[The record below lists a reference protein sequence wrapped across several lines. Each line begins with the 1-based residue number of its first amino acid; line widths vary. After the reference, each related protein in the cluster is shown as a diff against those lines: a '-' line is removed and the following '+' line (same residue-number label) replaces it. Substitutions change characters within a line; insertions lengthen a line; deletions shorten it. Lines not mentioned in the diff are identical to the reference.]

1 MIRFALK
8 SLAGRKLRTALTA
21 LAIVLGVAMM
31 SGAYVLTD
39 TIDKAFDAIFVDSY
53 AGTDAVVTGKDAG
66 FSFEGESA
74 QTPPIPEETL
84 ERVRAVD
91 GVEIA
96 TGSVQ
101 DFQTKLL
108 RPDGESIDTGGA
120 PSFAFGIETAPEYDR
135 FNPLNLVE
143 GRWPSG
149 GGEVAVDEGVADDEN
164 LELGDRIGVAALG
177 PAQEFE
183 IVGIAKYGDL
193 SSLGGAT
200 FAIFDV
206 PTAQELLDK
215 EGQLDSVQVA
225 AAAGTTPEQV
235 RERLQSELGSDFTV
249 RTGVEEA
256 DEASSEIATFT
267 TIIRYFL
274 LSFAGIALFVGAF
287 VIFNTLSITVAQRM
301 REFATLRTLG
311 ATRRQVL
318 RSVIL
323 EALVIGLGASIVGL
337 FGGLGLAV
345 GLNKLFKALNLDL
358 PQTQTVF
365 ATRTIVVSLL
375 VGTLVTL
382 IAGLF
387 PAIRATRV
395 PPIAA
400 VREGATMPRGRFARF
415 TPYIAVVIVALAILA
430 LGYGTLADDI
440 AIGDRFALLGIG
452 VLALFIGVAMLSSR
466 LVRPLVR
473 VVGIPARRIGGAAG
487 KLAEGNAQRNP
498 GRTAAT
504 AAALMIGIALVTF
517 VSVLADGLRVSNSD
531 AIERQI
537 QSDLLVTSQDGY
549 SEFPAA
555 VGDAVEG
562 AEGVETVSNVRQDVA
577 EIDGDGAALTGL
589 DERINQVYDFRW
601 EEGSDEVLTQLGD
614 DGAVLPNNVAEDHD
628 LAVGDSIRVLTPDNE
643 RKDFVVRGIYEGSP
657 FYPLL
662 GSASISQ
669 EAFDGLYDRP
679 RNRFT
684 LLNVAGD
691 EAAAR
696 DERRERARGLPRH
709 PRPDASGVDRQGGP
723 GDPAVPAAALRPA
736 RAVGDHQPL
745 RHGEHARVVGLRAH
759 TGAGNAASGGDDAA
773 ADATDDPPRERDHG
787 TDRRGARAPAR
798 DLPGGARDARPRPVR
813 PPLRGAGRPADRARD
828 RRRHR
833 RAPSG
838 DHAGTTG
845 GEARPA
851 SSAPVRVGPA
861 GHSRSTVWM
870 RLPRVCVTAALR
882 RPRAGS
888 GALHFCRSVSASVS
902 SAASASVWMSADEA
916 TSSSV
921 PSSARAARPAL
932 ASISSAILAS
942 IVWAAMI
949 RQAVTGSVC
958 PIRCTRSMAW
968 VCSALVQESSARTTL
983 LATCRFRPTPAAVRE
998 QIAIAILGSLTNASM
1013 LRCRLAGV
1021 WSPRTE
1027 AYWMPRDSNSSDA
1040 ASITSMCLAKNTTL
1054 PALRASCAA

>member
-1 MIRFALK
+1 VIRFALK

-74 QTPPIPEETL
+74 ETPPIPEETL

-91 GVEIA
+91 GVEVA
-96 TGSVQ
+96 AGSVT

-108 RPDGESIDTGGA
+108 RPDGEEIDTGGA

-143 GRWPSG
+143 GSWPRG
-149 GGEVAVDEGVADDEN
+149 EGEVAVDEGVADDED
-164 LELGDRIGVAALG
+164 LKLGDQIGVAALG

-193 SSLGGAT
+193 SSIGGAT

-206 PTAQELLDK
+206 PTAQKLLDK
-215 EGQLDSVQVA
+215 EGQLDAVQA
-225 AAAGTTPEQV
+225 AAAEGTTPEQLTQ
-235 RERLQSELGSDFTV
+235 RIQAELGSDFTV
-249 RTGVEEA
+249 RTGVEQA
-256 DEASSEIATFT
+256 DEESSEIATFT

-311 ATRRQVL
+311 ASRRQVL

-337 FGGLGLAV
+337 FSGLGLAF
-345 GLNKLFKALNLDL
+345 GLNELFKALNLEL
-358 PQTQTVF
+358 PQTSTVF

-382 IAGLF
+382 VAGLF

-415 TPYIAVVIVALAILA
+415 TPYIAAVIVALAVLA
-430 LGYGTLADDI
+430 LGYGTLGDDI

-466 LVRPLVR
+466 AVRPLVR
-473 VVGIPARRIGGAAG
+473 VVGIPARRVGGAAG
-487 KLAEGNAQRNP
+487 KLAERNAQRNP

-517 VSVLADGLRVSNSD
+517 ISVLANGLRVSNSD

-537 QSDLLVTSQDGY
+537 QSDLIVTSQDGY

-555 VGDAVEG
+555 AGDAVEG
-562 AEGVETVSNVRQDVA
+562 AQGVETVSNVRQDIT
-577 EIDGDGAALTGL
+577 ELDGDGANLTGL
-589 DERINQVYDFRW
+589 DGQINEVYDFRW
-601 EEGSDEVLTQLGD
+601 EKGSDEVLTQLGA
-614 DGAVLPNNVAEDHD
+614 DGALLPDNVAEDHD
-628 LAVGDSIRVLTPDNE
+628 LALGDTVSVRTPENE
-643 RKDFVVRGIYEGSP
+643 RKEFVVRGIYEGSP

-669 EAFDGLYDRP
+669 KAFDALYDRP
-679 RNRFT
+679 RDRFT

-691 EAAAR
+691 
-696 DERRERARGLPRH
+696 
-709 PRPDASGVDRQGGP
+709 
-723 GDPAVPAAALRPA
+723 PAAAKTSVETALEGFPDTRLQTRSEWIDKEDQEIQQFLLLLYVLLA
-736 RAVGDHQPL
+736 LSVIISLFGMVNTLALSVFERTRELGMLRAVGMTRRQTRRMIRHESVITALIGAALGLPLGIFLAALVTRALGQYDLRFALPLGQLIVLVVVSVIAGLLAAITPARRAAKLDPL
-745 RHGEHARVVGLRAH
+745 R
-759 TGAGNAASGGDDAA
+759 
-773 ADATDDPPRERDHG
+773 
-787 TDRRGARAPAR
+787 
-798 DLPGGARDARPRPVR
+798 
-813 PPLRGAGRPADRARD
+813 
-828 RRRHR
+828 
-833 RAPSG
+833 
-838 DHAGTTG
+838 
-845 GEARPA
+845 
-851 SSAPVRVGPA
+851 
-861 GHSRSTVWM
+861 
-870 RLPRVCVTAALR
+870 ALQY
-882 RPRAGS
+882 
-888 GALHFCRSVSASVS
+888 
-902 SAASASVWMSADEA
+902 E
-916 TSSSV
+916 
-921 PSSARAARPAL
+921 
-932 ASISSAILAS
+932 
-942 IVWAAMI
+942 
-949 RQAVTGSVC
+949 
-958 PIRCTRSMAW
+958 
-968 VCSALVQESSARTTL
+968 
-983 LATCRFRPTPAAVRE
+983 
-998 QIAIAILGSLTNASM
+998 
-1013 LRCRLAGV
+1013 
-1021 WSPRTE
+1021 
-1027 AYWMPRDSNSSDA
+1027 
-1040 ASITSMCLAKNTTL
+1040 
-1054 PALRASCAA
+1054 